1 LKPGDKNVANELPAE
16 HQAVHLIQKVALI
29 LNDIGV
35 LDGDVPEERAK
46 FWNRVRSQISLLHE
60 AIDCW
65 SPRRVP
71 GTLYETPL
79 GLRFTSSLLPI
90 IKAGYQAHAAIT
102 QQPIKNDPEAIEQLE
117 ESPGENGAAPPDL
130 LLLLLMAAKHAA
142 LLLNAGV
149 MDYPWHKLATEETLQ
164 DIEERLGVSI
174 RSPVAGERLWQILL
188 SFAPAPPAN
197 ADPLVTEILTLISA
211 TARMVQPPGLPD
223 LTHRQDAI
231 GALLGIEK
239 IVGVGVSSEPFESR
253 MREMLRL
260 HAMRPLRAAERLT
273 VAPAK
278 NDPGAIKRMEESL
291 GQKAPDLR
299 KIAEA
304 WGLLPPKDSAPPAPV
319 EEKVIDVASAAFER
333 VAEAMTRPSTIFRP
347 KLSRTRSGG
356 WRAYHDNVWGATGNT
371 PAEAMANFDKAWE
384 GK

>member
-1 LKPGDKNVANELPAE
+1 LTKRQELKPGDKNVANELPAE

-130 LLLLLMAAKHAA
+130 LLLLLMAAKQGA

-149 MDYPWHKLATEETLQ
+149 MDYPWHKLATEERLQ
-164 DIEERLGVSI
+164 DIEERLGMSI
-174 RSPVAGERLWQILL
+174 DTPGAGERLWQILL
-188 SFAPAPPAN
+188 SFAPVPPPAPPTP

-223 LTHRQDAI
+223 LTHRQNAI

-260 HAMRPLRAAERLT
+260 HAMRPLRAAER
-273 VAPAK
+273 
-278 NDPGAIKRMEESL
+278 
-291 GQKAPDLR
+291 
-299 KIAEA
+299 
-304 WGLLPPKDSAPPAPV
+304 
-319 EEKVIDVASAAFER
+319 
-333 VAEAMTRPSTIFRP
+333 PSGSP
-347 KLSRTRSGG
+347 
-356 WRAYHDNVWGATGNT
+356 
-371 PAEAMANFDKAWE
+371 
-384 GK
+384 